1 MNSPSL
7 DLYLLFGLDRT
18 STTDELGLLI
28 LAKDASLQNT
38 GVPAEDPRR
47 RQLETAYAVL
57 SDEAKRRSYDDSL
70 GASLA
75 LGWRDLEHLGNF
87 GTLPDSQVQPPPY
100 QSQQTSPQGYPMY
113 HQQPPTTA
121 PHAAAN
127 PFTNPSN
134 YTAQVPSY
142 QPYGM
147 SPAPVSSQDR
157 PGAGLRLGMML
168 LDGIAAGV
176 VSTVAASIVGFN
188 DVLSWLVASVVG
200 LAYFIGLESYTGA
213 SPVKH
218 LFGYEVRDAKSG
230 EKPTLEQS
238 AKRQW
243 WRIVALIPGLGTL
256 VAFVGMIVIGSSI
269 KPENNYIGVH
279 DRWAGVEVV
288 RKPGR

>member
-7 DLYLLFGLDRT
+7 DLYLTFGLDRT
-18 STTDELGLLI
+18 ATADELGLLI
-28 LAKDASLQNT
+28 LAKDATLHNT

-57 SDEAKRRSYDDSL
+57 SDEAKRRIYDESL
-70 GASLA
+70 GASLT

-87 GTLPDSQVQPPPY
+87 GKLPDSQHYPY
-100 QSQQTSPQGYPMY
+100 QSQQPQQSSPQGYPIY
-113 HQQPPTTA
+113 QPPPTTA
-121 PHAAAN
+121 PYAGAD
-127 PFTNPSN
+127 PFANPSN

-147 SPAPVSSQDR
+147 SPAPAQDR

-168 LDGIAAGV
+168 LDGVAASMVGGL
-176 VSTVAASIVGFN
+176 AASIVGFN
-188 DVLSWLVASVVG
+188 DVLYWLVGAVAS
-200 LAYFIGLESYTGA
+200 LAYFIGLEAYTGA

-218 LFGYEVRDAKSG
+218 LFGYEVRDAATG

-238 AKRQW
+238 AKRNW

-256 VAFVGMIVIGSSI
+256 VAFVGMCIIGSSI

>member
-7 DLYLLFGLDRT
+7 DLYLMFGLDRT

-28 LAKDASLQNT
+28 LAKDATLQNT
-38 GVPAEDPRR
+38 GVLTGDPRR

-57 SDEAKRRSYDDSL
+57 SDEAKRRTYDESL

-87 GTLPDSQVQPPPY
+87 GKLPDSQAQLPPY
-100 QSQQTSPQGYPMY
+100 QPQQTYY
-113 HQQPPTTA
+113 QQPPTTA
-121 PHAAAN
+121 PYVEAN
-127 PFTNPSN
+127 PFTHPSN
-134 YTAQVPSY
+134 YTASVPSY

-147 SPAPVSSQDR
+147 SPAPVPAQDR
-157 PGAGLRLGMML
+157 PSAGLRLGMML
-168 LDGIAAGV
+168 LDGIAASV
-176 VSTVAASIVGFN
+176 VGAVAASIVGFN
-188 DVLSWLVASVVG
+188 DVLSWLVASAVG

-218 LFGYEVRDAKSG
+218 LFGYEVRDATSG

-256 VAFVGMIVIGSSI
+256 VAFVGMCIIGSSI